1 MKEVVNMLALTRKKD
16 EAIIINGNI
25 EVKILDV
32 LGDKVRIGISAPKEI
47 EIYREEVYIQVLES
61 NRSAMNTSK
70 QGMEAIKKLMK

>member
-1 MKEVVNMLALTRKKD
+1 MKEVVSMLALTRKKD

-32 LGDKVRIGISAPKEI
+32 QGDKVRIGISAPKEI

>member
-1 MKEVVNMLALTRKKD
+1 MLALTRKKD

-61 NRSAMNTSK
+61 NRSAINTSK
-70 QGMEAIKKLMK
+70 QGMDAIKKLMK

>member
-1 MKEVVNMLALTRKKD
+1 MLALTRKKD

-25 EVKILDV
+25 EVKILDIQ
-32 LGDKVRIGISAPKEI
+32 GDKVRIGISAPKEI

>member
-32 LGDKVRIGISAPKEI
+32 QGDKVRIGISAPKEI

>member
-1 MKEVVNMLALTRKKD
+1 MLALTRKKD

-70 QGMEAIKKLMK
+70 QGMEAIKKLMRWRGVLY

>member
-1 MKEVVNMLALTRKKD
+1 MLALTRKKD

>member
-70 QGMEAIKKLMK
+70 QGMEAIKKLMR

>member
-25 EVKILDV
+25 EVKILDIQ
-32 LGDKVRIGISAPKEI
+32 GDKVRIGISAPKEI